1 MDSSPSIPSESR
13 ALPEGC
19 RILGGSCAEARLVQR
34 LSPWRSAGQ
43 AWDLLVLLAATRTA
57 EHPGISAAGA
67 TPESR
72 RFTALADA
80 ELLLEGPGGKR
91 RWPLPPLPAGV
102 TPALLSHV
110 ALGLL
115 PLSPLLAAVGLE
127 HPAPFP
133 HLRLEPPGV
142 GPADCLSGGKAMS
155 PARVERLW
163 RQGMH
168 LGARLRRP
176 VLLTECVPGGTT
188 TAQAVLTALGISA
201 GALISGS
208 ARQPPQTLKRM
219 LVEQGLQR
227 AALPERPSP
236 EAVLAAV
243 GDPFQVVAAG
253 FLVAARQPVLLGG
266 GSQMAAVLALA
277 LSALDRTERDA
288 LSDRVLLG
296 TTAWLAEERLG
307 PEHQPALGIL
317 LDRIGRHFDVSLTG
331 AASGIRFH
339 NSRIQALRDYERGFV
354 KEGVG
359 AGALL
364 LLAQLQGHSSS
375 ALVQACELAVDQLQ
389 ASP

>member
-19 RILGGSCAEARLVQR
+19 RIFGGICAEERLAHR
-34 LSPWRSAGQ
+34 LSPWRSSGQ
-43 AWDLLVLLAATRTA
+43 AWDLFVLLAATRTA
-57 EHPGISAAGA
+57 ERPGISAAGA

-80 ELLLEGPGGKR
+80 ELLLEGPGGVR

-110 ALGLL
+110 ALSLL
-115 PLSPLLAAVGLE
+115 PMSPLLAAVGLE

-133 HLRLEPPGV
+133 HLRLEPPGW
-142 GPADCLSGGKAMS
+142 GPANCLSGGRAM
-155 PARVERLW
+155 PLGRVERLW

-188 TAQAVLTALGISA
+188 TAQAVLTALGVSA

-208 ARQPPQTLKRM
+208 ARQPPQTMKRM

-288 LSDRVLLG
+288 LSDRVLVG

-331 AASGIRFH
+331 VASGIRFH
-339 NSRIQALRDYERGFV
+339 NSRIQVLRDYERGFV

-359 AGALL
+359 AGSLL

-375 ALVQACELAVDQLQ
+375 SLIQACELAVDQLQ

>member
-1 MDSSPSIPSESR
+1 MDLSPSTPSDPC

-19 RILGGSCAEARLVQR
+19 RTLGRSSGETLLAQR
-34 LSPWRSAGQ
+34 LSPWRRFGHGST
-43 AWDLLVLLAATRTA
+43 LLVVLAATRTA

-80 ELLLEGPGGKR
+80 ELLLEGPTGQR

-110 ALGLL
+110 ALCRL

-133 HLRLEPPGV
+133 HLRLEPDRW
-142 GPADCLSGGKAMS
+142 GPAECVSCGRAM
-155 PARVERLW
+155 PLARVERLW

-168 LGARLRRP
+168 LGARLRGP

-188 TAQAVLTALGISA
+188 TAQAVLSALGICVDS
-201 GALISGS
+201 LISGS
-208 ARQPPQTLKRM
+208 AQQPPQMLKRM
-219 LVEQGLQR
+219 LVEQGLQL
-227 AALPERPSP
+227 ASLPDRPSP
-236 EAVLAAV
+236 TAVLAAV
-243 GDPFQVVAAG
+243 GDPFQAVAAG
-253 FLVAARQPVLLGG
+253 FLVAARHPVLLGG

-277 LSALDRTERDA
+277 LSALNRTERLA

-296 TTAWLAEERLG
+296 TTAWLAEERLDA
-307 PEHQPALGIL
+307 EHQPALGIL
-317 LDRIGRHFDVSLTG
+317 LDRVGQHFDVSLTG
-331 AASGIRFH
+331 VASGIHFH
-339 NSRIQALRDYERGFV
+339 NSRISALRDYERGFV

-364 LLAQLQGHSSS
+364 LLAQLQGQTSS
-375 ALVQACELAVDQLQ
+375 ALVEACELAVDQLQ

>member
-19 RILGGSCAEARLVQR
+19 RTFGGSCAEARLAQR
-34 LSPWRSAGQ
+34 LSPWRSSGQ

-110 ALGLL
+110 SLGLL
-115 PLSPLLAAVGLE
+115 PMSPLLAAVGLE

-133 HLRLEPPGV
+133 HLRLEPPGW
-142 GPADCLSGGKAMS
+142 GPADCLSGGRAM
-155 PARVERLW
+155 PLARVERLW

-188 TAQAVLTALGISA
+188 TAQAVLTALGIPA

-331 AASGIRFH
+331 VASGIRFH

>member
-19 RILGGSCAEARLVQR
+19 RTFGGSCAEARLAQR
-34 LSPWRSAGQ
+34 LSPWRSSGQ

-133 HLRLEPPGV
+133 HLRLEPHGW
-142 GPADCLSGGKAMS
+142 GPADCLSGGRAM
-155 PARVERLW
+155 PLARVERLW

-188 TAQAVLTALGISA
+188 TAQAVLTALGIPA

-227 AALPERPSP
+227 AALPERPSSD
-236 EAVLAAV
+236 AVLAAV